1 MNPPSPDPYT
11 EFEDRLRFE
20 MLLTELSARLISAT
34 AESIDDEIIN
44 AQGQIVRAL
53 DLDRSV
59 LAQIQEGGNGFVYTH
74 SWFRPG
80 VETSSGL
87 ATSHL
92 PWIASKMAR
101 GEEVCLA
108 SIDDVPEEAIEERKF
123 AHRFGL
129 LSNVTFPL
137 HVGGKVIGA
146 TSFGTLH
153 REREWPDAIIN
164 RLRLFVEM
172 IGSAIA
178 RTRAQM
184 AIRDGAD
191 EVRRLRDQLQRE
203 NVYLQQEV
211 RAFRGHSRLVGES
224 AALRR
229 VLEQAEQVAA
239 TNSSVLLS
247 GETGTGKE
255 LMASAIHDLS
265 PRRSRPMVRVS
276 CAAIPATLIESE
288 LFGRE
293 KGAYTGALSRQ
304 VGRFE
309 VAHGSTLFLDEVGEL
324 PLDVQVKLLR
334 VLQEKQVERLGS
346 NKTISV
352 DVRIIAA
359 TNRDLQKA
367 VREKTFRDDLY
378 YRLNVFPIRM
388 PALRERPDDIPLL
401 VQSLV
406 NEFAKLFGKGIE
418 SIDQDSIVALQR
430 YSWPGNIREL
440 RNTVERAMILATGP
454 RLHIGPPSVSPYEAS
469 PTLLHSDAEREHVR
483 SVLEKTGW
491 RVRGRDGAAEI
502 LGLKPTTLDSMMARL
517 GLTRKTSDKFG

>member
-92 PWIASKMAR
+92 PWIASKMAP

-153 REREWPDAIIN
+153 REREWPDAIVN

-172 IGSAIA
+172 IGTAIA
-178 RTRAQM
+178 RTRAERATQE
-184 AIRDGAD
+184 ALD

-203 NVYLQQEV
+203 NVYLRQEV
-211 RAFRGHSRLVGES
+211 KAMHGRGGFIGES
-224 AALRR
+224 AVLRK
-229 VLEQAEQVAA
+229 VMEQVAQVAA
-239 TNSSVLLS
+239 TDATVLLT
-247 GETGTGKE
+247 GETGTGK
-255 LMASAIHDLS
+255 
-265 PRRSRPMVRVS
+265 
-276 CAAIPATLIESE
+276 
-288 LFGRE
+288 
-293 KGAYTGALSRQ
+293 
-304 VGRFE
+304 
-309 VAHGSTLFLDEVGEL
+309 
-324 PLDVQVKLLR
+324 
-334 VLQEKQVERLGS
+334 
-346 NKTISV
+346 
-352 DVRIIAA
+352 
-359 TNRDLQKA
+359 
-367 VREKTFRDDLY
+367 
-378 YRLNVFPIRM
+378 
-388 PALRERPDDIPLL
+388 
-401 VQSLV
+401 
-406 NEFAKLFGKGIE
+406 
-418 SIDQDSIVALQR
+418 
-430 YSWPGNIREL
+430 
-440 RNTVERAMILATGP
+440 
-454 RLHIGPPSVSPYEAS
+454 
-469 PTLLHSDAEREHVR
+469 
-483 SVLEKTGW
+483 
-491 RVRGRDGAAEI
+491 
-502 LGLKPTTLDSMMARL
+502 
-517 GLTRKTSDKFG
+517 